1 MIELNCSTSHRGN
14 LCFQNKACCSGRSMW
29 LICSLVKM
37 INGFAPSQEGKA
49 LLLGNC
55 HPAANCQWA
64 VKVNTCPPSLQAAHW
79 LVIAIAGCCGLS
91 HGWSLWVPTF
101 WDQSEQRYIHLT
113 DTLPSF
119 FLKRHALLVFESW
132 IHLRVSR
139 TSWWSLGEQQALLC
153 VSSVGGLEK
162 QQCFLVLASTVE
174 SPLMFHQGPRRHMG
188 ISPNL
193 AVSQFTA
200 TATER
205 SEAVGP
211 LIYLSATLLM
221 KLVSSH

>member
-1 MIELNCSTSHRGN
+1 MGCEGEYLPPEPAGS
-14 LCFQNKACCSGRSMW
+14 
-29 LICSLVKM
+29 SL
-37 INGFAPSQEGKA
+37 
-49 LLLGNC
+49 
-55 HPAANCQWA
+55 
-64 VKVNTCPPSLQAAHW
+64 AAHCHCW
-79 LVIAIAGCCGLS
+79 VLWTFTRVES
-91 HGWSLWVPTF
+91 MSLHILGPKRTKIH
-101 WDQSEQRYIHLT
+101 IHLT
-113 DTLPSF
+113 DTSPSF